1 MDKEKL
7 LDIACKLG
15 RGLLENGGEIYR
27 VEESIKFFLASYGV
41 DNPQVFAI
49 PATIIVTVTGDDGRP
64 VTQIERIT
72 GISQNMNRMHKFND
86 LCRWA
91 CRVGPEL
98 DELYK
103 RLEEVNNSIP
113 YPHWA
118 VIVAYGVASLFFCLF
133 WGGNAADAAVA
144 FAAGIATEYCL
155 TFMRKIKTN
164 IFFSNLVAS
173 AVIALIAF
181 AGIRLGLGSNMDK
194 IIIGAIMTLVP
205 GVAITNIMRDI
216 ISGDIITGTTK
227 LAEVLL
233 VATSIAIGIA
243 LMLSALQMMFGGVI

>member
-27 VEESIKFFLASYGV
+27 VEESIKFFLASYDI

-49 PATIIVTVTGDDGRP
+49 PATIIVTIIGDDGKP

-72 GISQNMNRMHKFND
+72 GISQNMNRLHKFND

-91 CRVGPEL
+91 CSTRPGL
-98 DELYK
+98 DELYEK
-103 RLEEVNNSIP
+103 LDSVNSSVP

-118 VIVAYGVASLFFCLF
+118 VIIAYGVASLFFCLF
-133 WGGNAADAAVA
+133 WGGNAGDAAVA
-144 FAAGIATEYCL
+144 FFAGIATEYCL
-155 TFMRKIKTN
+155 AFMRRIKTN

-243 LMLSALQMMFGGVI
+243 LMLSALQMFFGGVI

>member
-1 MDKEKL
+1 M
-7 LDIACKLG
+7 
-15 RGLLENGGEIYR
+15 
-27 VEESIKFFLASYGV
+27 
-41 DNPQVFAI
+41 
-49 PATIIVTVTGDDGRP
+49 
-64 VTQIERIT
+64 
-72 GISQNMNRMHKFND
+72 
-86 LCRWA
+86 
-91 CRVGPEL
+91 
-98 DELYK
+98 
-103 RLEEVNNSIP
+103 
-113 YPHWA
+113 
-118 VIVAYGVASLFFCLF
+118 
-133 WGGNAADAAVA
+133 
-144 FAAGIATEYCL
+144 
-155 TFMRKIKTN
+155 
-164 IFFSNLVAS
+164 AS